1 MEQSRTTGLVLG
13 KFMPVHTGHLALIR
27 FAAAQVDELLVLVCA
42 NAAEPI
48 PGDVRMQWME
58 QSLHEIPNAKA
69 IYCDDELPD
78 APYSSR
84 DVSAVWAEYLKNRFP
99 QLTHIFG
106 SEQYVAFVAEYAG
119 LHYALFDAERKT
131 VPVAATLIR
140 ENPVKYWN
148 YIAPAAQPYFVRK
161 IAIVGAESTGK
172 TTLAE
177 NLAAHY
183 HTVFVTEAA
192 RRIVL
197 TTASCTWDDLF
208 TVASTHAADICNAIP
223 QASRFLFVDTE
234 MYTTQVFG
242 QYLFGRMPEFD
253 ETVMAANTFDTYI
266 LLEAD
271 IPFVQDGTRLED
283 RDRQEMNALLK
294 NHLANKGIDF
304 QLFTGTP
311 GEKQAAVIVF
321 LNKKY
326 GWIPGEK

>member
-42 NAAEPI
+42 NASEPI
-48 PGDVRMQWME
+48 PGELRLRWME
-58 QSLHEIPNAKA
+58 EALREIPNATA
-69 IYCDDELPD
+69 VYCDDELPD

-84 DVSAVWAEYLKNRFP
+84 EVSAAWAAYFNKRFP

-106 SEQYVAFVAEYAG
+106 SEPYVAYVAEYAG
-119 LHYALFDAERKT
+119 LSHALFDEARKT

-140 ENPVKYWN
+140 ENPVKYWE
-148 YIAPAAQPYFVRK
+148 YIAPAARPHFVRK

-177 NLAAHY
+177 NLANHFD
-183 HTVFVTEAA
+183 TVFVTEAA

-197 TTASCTWDDLF
+197 TTASCTWNDLF
-208 TVASTHAADICNAIP
+208 TVASTHAADIRNAIP

-242 QYLFGRMPEFD
+242 HYLFGRMPEFD
-253 ETVMAANTFDTYI
+253 ETVTAANTFDTYI

-283 RDRQEMNALLK
+283 ADRQQMNVLLK
-294 NHLANKGIDF
+294 NHLTNKGIDF
-304 QLFTGTP
+304 QAFTGTP
-311 GEKQAAVIVF
+311 GEKQAAVIAF
-321 LNKKY
+321 IYKKY

>member
-13 KFMPVHTGHLALIR
+13 KFMPVHTGHLALLR

-42 NAAEPI
+42 NTTEPI
-48 PGDVRMQWME
+48 PGELRLQWMKE
-58 QSLHEIPNAKA
+58 SLREIPNAKA
-69 IYCDDELPD
+69 VYCDDELPD

-84 DVSAVWAEYLKNRFP
+84 DVSAVWASYLKNRFP

-106 SEQYVAFVAEYAG
+106 SEEYVAFVAEYAG
-119 LHYALFDAERKT
+119 LQYAVFDEARKT

-148 YIAPAAQPYFVRK
+148 FIAPAAQPYFVRK

-183 HTVFVTEAA
+183 KTVFVTEAA
-192 RRIVL
+192 RRIVH
-197 TTASCTWDDLF
+197 TTATCTWNDLF
-208 TVASTHAADICNAIP
+208 TVASTHAADIMHALP
-223 QASRFLFVDTE
+223 QASRFLVVDTE
-234 MYTTQVFG
+234 MCTTQVFG

-253 ETVMAANTFDTYI
+253 ETVIAANHFHDYI
-266 LLEAD
+266 FLEAD

-283 RDRQEMNALLK
+283 DDRQQMNVLLK
-294 NHLANKGIDF
+294 NHLTNKGIDF
-304 QLFTGTP
+304 QAFTGTAD
-311 GEKQAAVIVF
+311 EKRAAVIAF
-321 LNKKY
+321 LDKKY